1 MKLAVHLH
9 LYYQEQLSSIIA
21 YLRSL
26 NGVDYDLYVTMT
38 EQSDD
43 SLQQIK
49 SFKPDAIILKVDN
62 RGYDIGP
69 FIEFLNHINLDS
81 YDYILKL
88 HTKGQQKECYTKINL
103 CRLNNA
109 LWHNIL
115 FSALLKSPDTVAKN
129 FKILKDNPK
138 IGMLGAA
145 YCLTDEPRLYGH
157 MLSQINAELQTMG
170 FKPCTRLS
178 FIAGTMFLTRASLL
192 KPLQKYKISDFMP
205 TDGKIKEG
213 TKAHIFER
221 LFGAVIAA
229 QGCEIFGIKQC
240 TSKLQLIFIAI
251 SRFFY
256 QKKHTKNGK
265 TLIKICKIPVYSN
278 ITRGR
283 K

>member
-9 LYYQEQLSSIIA
+9 LYYHEQLSTIIG

-26 NGVDYDLYVTMT
+26 HGIDYDLFVTLT
-38 EQSDD
+38 EKSDD
-43 SLQQIK
+43 SQKQIRD
-49 SFKPDAIILKVDN
+49 FKPDAIIMMVNN

-69 FIEFLNHINLDS
+69 FIKFLNRIDLDK

-88 HTKGQQKECYTKINL
+88 HTKGRQNECWTKINHY
-103 CRLNNA
+103 RLDNT
-109 LWHNIL
+109 LWHDIL
-115 FSALLKSPDTVAKN
+115 FSALLKSPDRVAKN
-129 FKILKDNPK
+129 FKILAENPE

-145 YCLTDEPRLYGH
+145 YCLTDEPQLYADLLEG
-157 MLSQINAELQTMG
+157 INAELQTMG
-170 FKPCTRLS
+170 FKPRAKLS
-178 FIAGTMFLTRASLL
+178 FIAGTMFLARAGLF

-221 LFGAVIAA
+221 LFGAVIEA
-229 QGCEIFGIKQC
+229 QGYQIYGIRQH
-240 TSKLQLIFIAI
+240 SYGARLVLAAI
-251 SRFFY
+251 RRFFY
-256 QKKHTKNGK
+256 QKKHTKSGK

-278 ITRGR
+278 IMREA